1 MSVLPL
7 RPFGVP
13 DQVWPAGMCEA
24 CYEPQWSDALREWE
38 YVEDLAGPCLACAAT
53 PGASLPEP
61 V

>member
-24 CYEPQWSDALREWE
+24 CYEPQWSNALRDWE
-38 YVEDLAGPCLACAAT
+38 YVEDLAGPCLACAAM
-53 PGASLPEP
+53 PGASLPETA
-61 V
+61 